1 MLLIRSKLIIFY
13 DSNLDLFLIEILFS
27 AAMSEKRDYY
37 EILGVSKNSDTETIK
52 KAYRKLAMQF
62 HPDRNPDDK
71 SAEDKFKEAAEAYEV
86 LSSSDKKARY
96 DQFGHQAFGGGQN
109 GFGGGGISD
118 MNDIFSQF
126 GDVFGDIFGGGQGG
140 GGRGQS
146 RSRNAARRGSDLR
159 YISEIKLEDVLKDF
173 EKQIE
178 FDTDEQCGEC
188 AGIGAAKGSEASTC
202 KTCRGSGQVVR
213 QQGFF
218 QMATTCSTCS
228 GTGQTIENPCKPCRG
243 QGRVKVKRKIKVK
256 IPAGVDNGTR
266 LRVTGEGEGGYRGGP
281 NGDLFVEIRIED
293 HEIFERENEHLF
305 AELDVPY
312 LQFILGGDL
321 TVQGLDG
328 DVEVSIARGA
338 KIGDRVKVS
347 SRGLPSLRG
356 SRRGDLYY
364 TLQPEF
370 PEKLSEDEEKL
381 LREIATLKKTHVAA
395 PKSGF
400 FGRKK

>member
-1 MLLIRSKLIIFY
+1 M
-13 DSNLDLFLIEILFS
+13 
-27 AAMSEKRDYY
+27 AEKRDYY
-37 EILGVSKNSDTETIK
+37 EILGVAKGSDADTIK

-62 HPDRNPDDK
+62 HPDRNPGDK
-71 SAEDKFKEAAEAYEV
+71 TAEDKFKEAAEAYEV
-86 LSSSDKKARY
+86 LSSPEKKARY
-96 DQFGHQAFGGGQN
+96 DQFGHQAFGQGQG
-109 GFGGGGISD
+109 GFGGGGFHD

-126 GDVFGDIFGGGQGG
+126 GDVFGDLFGGG
-140 GGRGQS
+140 GGRSQG
-146 RSRNAARRGSDLR
+146 RSRNSARRGSDLR
-159 YISEIKLEDVLKDF
+159 YISEIKLEDVLKES

-188 AGIGAAKGSEASTC
+188 AGTGAAKGSHAVTC
-202 KTCRGSGQVVR
+202 KTCRGAGQVVR

-218 QMATTCSTCS
+218 QMATTCPTCS
-228 GTGQTIENPCKPCRG
+228 GAGETIENPCKPCRG
-243 QGRVKVKRKIKVK
+243 QGRTKTKRKIKVTL
-256 IPAGVDNGTR
+256 PAGVDNGTR

-281 NGDLFVEIRIED
+281 NGDLFVEVRIAD
-293 HEIFERENEHLF
+293 HEIFEREGDHLF

-312 LQFILGGDL
+312 LQFILGGEL

-328 DVEVSIARGA
+328 DVDVEIPRGA
-338 KIGDRVKVS
+338 KVGDRIKVG

-370 PEKLSEDEEKL
+370 PEKLSDDEEKL
-381 LREIATLKKTHVAA
+381 LREIAELKKTKVAA
-395 PKSGF
+395 GKSSF

>member
-1 MLLIRSKLIIFY
+1 M
-13 DSNLDLFLIEILFS
+13 
-27 AAMSEKRDYY
+27 AEKRDYY
-37 EILGVSKNSDTETIK
+37 EILGVVKGSDADTIK

-62 HPDRNPDDK
+62 HPDRNPGDK
-71 SAEDKFKEAAEAYEV
+71 AAEDKFKEAAEAYEV
-86 LSSSDKKARY
+86 LSSPEKKARY
-96 DQFGHQAFGGGQN
+96 DQFGHQAFGQGQG
-109 GFGGGGISD
+109 GFGGGGFHD

-126 GDVFGDIFGGGQGG
+126 GDVFGDLFGGGG
-140 GGRGQS
+140 GGRSQG
-146 RSRNAARRGSDLR
+146 RSRNSARRGSDLR
-159 YISEIKLEDVLKDF
+159 YISEIKLEDVLKES

-188 AGIGAAKGSEASTC
+188 SGTGAAKGSQAVTC
-202 KTCRGSGQVVR
+202 KTCRGAGQVVR

-218 QMATTCSTCS
+218 QMATTCPTCS
-228 GTGQTIENPCKPCRG
+228 GAGETIENPCKPCRG
-243 QGRVKVKRKIKVK
+243 QGRTKTKRKIKVTL
-256 IPAGVDNGTR
+256 PAGVDNGTR

-281 NGDLFVEIRIED
+281 NGDLFVEVRIAD
-293 HEIFERENEHLF
+293 HEIFEREGDHLF

-312 LQFILGGDL
+312 LQFILGGEL

-328 DVEVSIARGA
+328 DVDVEIPRGA
-338 KIGDRVKVS
+338 KVGDRIKVG

-381 LREIATLKKTHVAA
+381 LREIAELKKTKVATG
-395 PKSGF
+395 KSSF

>member
-1 MLLIRSKLIIFY
+1 M
-13 DSNLDLFLIEILFS
+13 
-27 AAMSEKRDYY
+27 AEKRDYY
-37 EILGVSKNSDTETIK
+37 EILGVAKGSDADTIK

-62 HPDRNPDDK
+62 HPDRNPGDK
-71 SAEDKFKEAAEAYEV
+71 AAEDKFKEAAEAYEV
-86 LSSSDKKARY
+86 LSSPEKKARY
-96 DQFGHQAFGGGQN
+96 DQFGHQAFGQGQG
-109 GFGGGGISD
+109 GFGGGGFHD

-126 GDVFGDIFGGGQGG
+126 GDVFGDLFGGGGGG
-140 GGRGQS
+140 GGRSQG
-146 RSRNAARRGSDLR
+146 RSRNSARRGSDLR
-159 YISEIKLEDVLKDF
+159 YISEIKLEDVLKES

-188 AGIGAAKGSEASTC
+188 AGTGAAKGSQAVTC
-202 KTCRGSGQVVR
+202 KTCRGAGQVVR

-218 QMATTCSTCS
+218 QMATTCPTCS
-228 GTGQTIENPCKPCRG
+228 GAGETIENPCKPCRG
-243 QGRVKVKRKIKVK
+243 QGRTKTKRKIKVTL
-256 IPAGVDNGTR
+256 PAGVDNGTR

-281 NGDLFVEIRIED
+281 NGDLFVEIRIAD
-293 HEIFERENEHLF
+293 HEIFEREGDHLF

-312 LQFILGGDL
+312 LQFILGGEL

-328 DVEVSIARGA
+328 DVDVEIPRGA
-338 KIGDRVKVS
+338 KLGDRIKVG

-381 LREIATLKKTHVAA
+381 LREIAELKKTKVATG
-395 PKSGF
+395 KSGF